1 MTTPTDPLYA
11 SQWHLGLLGN
21 IEAIWTE
28 YTGAGIHVGVYDE
41 GVDYNH
47 EDLAANYDS
56 TRHVRDTLNAAV
68 DPFPVTGFNGH
79 GTSCAG
85 IIGAANNG
93 IGGVGVAWGV
103 SLTGVNIDFAG
114 TGVYG
119 SVNGPIAGF
128 LDVVGQAGANFD
140 VMSNSWGSYPGYY
153 TVNGILGGGF
163 GTQTVAAY
171 ATLSATGRGGL
182 GTVIVQAAGNDNE
195 DAGGDGVNSTR
206 FTITVAATEQTG
218 FAADYSQFGACI
230 LIAAPAAA
238 VTTDMTGAAGADPG
252 NYRTDFNGTSAATP
266 VVAGVISLML
276 DANAGLGWRDIQNIL
291 AASATLT
298 GSAFDATTAN
308 ATQEGLWF
316 ANAGNS
322 WNGGG
327 NHLHINYGYGMVNA
341 YNAVRMAEVWHLF
354 GTAQTSANE
363 QLVQS
368 GLNDFADTQLG
379 DGTGVPFTTTFTIGT
394 NVNVEHAALHL
405 TFAAGLASDLRIVL
419 TSAQG
424 TVIEVANS
432 HGAGGFF
439 DGEWVFGID
448 GLRGELSAGT
458 WTMQVYDDFA
468 RDAVTVRSASLD
480 IYGATSSVNDVYH
493 FTDEFLAMKA
503 FDPARGTVTD
513 ADGGI
518 DWLNFAAVAGGV
530 TLNLITATFRVA
542 GQAWGA
548 LSGVFEHAIGG
559 DGGDRITGNGSTNW
573 LYGFRGMDTLD
584 GGTGTDRLTGGTG
597 NDTYVVDRQADVIVE
612 GAGRGTADRVLAVA
626 SFILA
631 TDDNI
636 ELMAT
641 TNNAGH
647 GAINLTGNALVQ
659 SILGNAGVN
668 RLSDGGGAGADSLT
682 GLAGNDVYIIGNSH
696 TTIIEGALGGTADRV
711 TTSVSFTLAADD
723 HIEFLSTTNRAGTGA
738 MALGGNTLAQTILGN
753 DGADR
758 IDGGAGADTLS
769 GFGGAD
775 RFAFST
781 ALTLANIDR
790 ITDFNVPADTIVL
803 DHTLFGLPA
812 GRTLATTA
820 FYKSAAGLAHDA
832 SDRIIYDT
840 DSGALFYDSNGTAL
854 GGRHQ
859 FATLAAHLALTHLDI
874 FVI

>member
-11 SQWHLGLLGN
+11 TQWHLGMLGN
-21 IEAIWTE
+21 IEAIWNE
-28 YTGAGIHVGVYDE
+28 YTGAGVHVGVYDE

-47 EDLAANYDS
+47 EDLAANYDA
-56 TRHVRDTLNAAV
+56 TRHVRNTLNLPV
-68 DPFPVTGFNGH
+68 DPFPATGFNGH
-79 GTSCAG
+79 GTACAG

-93 IGGVGVAWGV
+93 VGGVGVAWGV
-103 SLTGVNIDFAG
+103 TLTGVNIDFAN

-119 SVNGPIAGF
+119 SVNGPLAGF
-128 LDVVGQAGANFD
+128 IDVVGQAAANFD
-140 VMSNSWGSYPGYY
+140 VMSNSWGSYPGFY
-153 TVNGILGGGF
+153 TVVGVPGGGLA
-163 GTQTVAAY
+163 TQTVAAY
-171 ATLSATGRGGL
+171 ATLSATGRDGL
-182 GTVIVQAAGNDNE
+182 GTIIVQAAGNDNE
-195 DAGGDGVNSTR
+195 DAVGDGINSTR

-218 FAADYSQFGACI
+218 FAASYSQFGACI

-238 VTTDMTGAAGADPG
+238 VTTDMTGTAGYDPG
-252 NYRTDFNGTSAATP
+252 NYTTTFDGTSAATP
-266 VVAGVISLML
+266 VVSGVISLML
-276 DANAGLGWRDIQNIL
+276 DANAGLGWRDVQNIL

-298 GSAFDATTAN
+298 GSAFDAITAN
-308 ATQEGLWF
+308 ATEEGLWQ
-316 ANAGNS
+316 ANAANT

-327 NHLHINYGYGMVNA
+327 NHVHTNYGYGMVNA

-354 GTAQTSANE
+354 GTAQTSVNE

-368 GLNDFADTQLG
+368 GLNDFADATLG
-379 DGTGVPFTTTFTIGT
+379 DNTGVPFTTTFTVGSNIS
-394 NVNVEHAALHL
+394 VEHAALHL
-405 TFAAGLASDLRIVL
+405 NFATSYVGDLRLVL
-419 TSAQG
+419 TSAEG

-432 HGAGGFF
+432 AANGSF

-448 GLRGELSAGT
+448 GLRGELAAGT
-458 WTMQVYDDFA
+458 WTMQAYDTSSG
-468 RDAVTVRSASLD
+468 DAVTVRSASLD
-480 IYGATSSVNDVYH
+480 VYGSDTSVNDVYH
-493 FTDEFLAMKA
+493 FTDEFLVMKG
-503 FDPARGTVTD
+503 FDPTRGTITD

-530 TLNLITATFRVA
+530 ALNMATATFRVA
-542 GQAWGA
+542 GAAWGT
-548 LSGVFEHAIGG
+548 LVGVFEHAIGG
-559 DGGDRITGNGSTNW
+559 DGGDRITGNSSTNW

-584 GGTGTDRLTGGTG
+584 GGAGTDRLTGGVG
-597 NDTYVVDRQADVIVE
+597 NDTYVVDRQGDVIVE
-612 GAGRGTADRVLAVA
+612 GAGRGTADRVLAAA

-631 TDDNI
+631 ADDNI

-647 GAINLTGNALVQ
+647 GTINLTGNALVQ
-659 SILGNAGVN
+659 SILGNLGVN
-668 RLSDGGGAGADSLT
+668 RLSDGGGAGADRLT

-711 TTSVSFTLAADD
+711 STAVSFTLAADD
-723 HIEFLSTTNRAGTGA
+723 NIEFLSTTNRAGTGA
-738 MALGGNTLAQTILGN
+738 LSLQGNALAQTILGN

-790 ITDFNVPADTIVL
+790 ITDFNVAADTIVL
-803 DHTLFGLPA
+803 DHTWFSLPA
-812 GRTLATTA
+812 GRTLAATA
-820 FYKSAAGLAHDA
+820 FYKSTAGLAHDA

-840 DSGALFYDSNGTAL
+840 DSGALFYDSNGTAV

-859 FATLAAHLALTHLDI
+859 FATLAAHLALTHLDF